1 MYETACAAW
10 VNWVNTTNIIP
21 SEGVLILDKSKEKY
35 FSELDSDPIE
45 INLKGFN
52 LDETATV
59 TLSDYDET
67 LINPTYELVPVNS
80 FSTNI
85 VIKVNNLGI
94 IGNSNLTYSI
104 A

>member
-10 VNWVNTTNIIP
+10 VNWVNTANIMP
-21 SEGVLILDKSKEKY
+21 SEDLLIIDKSKEKY

-45 INLKGFN
+45 INLKTYN

-59 TLSDYDET
+59 IFSDYDET
-67 LINPTYELVPVNS
+67 LINPTYELVPVNN

-94 IGNSNLTYSI
+94 IGNSNLTYNI
-104 A
+104 I